1 MLRKIGT
8 SFHPSLS
15 GNVFQN
21 SKLLNVSEHSRAHMC
36 AFVTVYSQ
44 HVLLILYIYLVIHV
58 HLWEFS
64 RCFQT
69 VDCCKD
75 SVADLDFSSKF
86 TLCVDRDCVIYALIG
101 YFDTA
106 FDTQRYNSTKVLIFN
121 TLTHRSEQN
130 YVIMYA
136 LLTVIKGLRKRPGV
150 KLQ

>member
-1 MLRKIGT
+1 M
-8 SFHPSLS
+8 
-15 GNVFQN
+15 
-21 SKLLNVSEHSRAHMC
+21 
-36 AFVTVYSQ
+36 
-44 HVLLILYIYLVIHV
+44 LLILYIYLVIHV
-58 HLWEFS
+58 HLWGLS
-64 RCFQT
+64 CCFQT

-75 SVADLDFSSKF
+75 SVADLDFSSQF

-101 YFDTA
+101 YFDTV
-106 FDTQRYNSTKVLIFN
+106 FDAQRDDSTKVLIFN

>member
-1 MLRKIGT
+1 MHI
-8 SFHPSLS
+8 
-15 GNVFQN
+15 
-21 SKLLNVSEHSRAHMC
+21 MC
-36 AFVTVYSQ
+36 ACVSVYSQ

-75 SVADLDFSSKF
+75 SVADLDFSSQF

-101 YFDTA
+101 YFDTV
-106 FDTQRYNSTKVLIFN
+106 FDAQRDDSTKVLIFN

-150 KLQ
+150 DLQ